1 MHSARFKQVFFAW
14 LTFFCHAASSLPT
27 RPSQMPPGSTTERN
41 EDSSILSLSS
51 LLREPP
57 GDKEESRP
65 ENKDDLEILGRFNDP
80 LFASQWYLRN
90 TQRPGHDINVVPAWS
105 DGLTGKGITIAIVD
119 DGIKETHNL
128 GIDGNHPDLK
138 HAVDKERSWDFNAS
152 MQGAAPV
159 DKERDR
165 HGTRCAGQIASK
177 PGNGVC
183 GVGVAWDVRLVGI
196 RILSEYINSEIES
209 KAVALLADTIDI
221 YNCSWGPADDG
232 RALDGPSPPVLQ
244 ALLYG
249 VSQGRDGRGAI
260 YVFAVGNGH
269 AHDNCNADGYAN
281 APLAFTV
288 GAIDEADKFPP
299 YMEEC
304 PAMLVVT
311 YSSNAT
317 HRISTTDVDG
327 QCTDRHGGT
336 SAAAPIASGILA
348 LVLQAR
354 YPRQDVFF

>member
-1 MHSARFKQVFFAW
+1 MV
-14 LTFFCHAASSLPT
+14 
-27 RPSQMPPGSTTERN
+27 PGKPVT
-41 EDSSILSLSS
+41 L
-51 LLREPP
+51 
-57 GDKEESRP
+57 
-65 ENKDDLEILGRFNDP
+65 
-80 LFASQWYLRN
+80 
-90 TQRPGHDINVVPAWS
+90 
-105 DGLTGKGITIAIVD
+105 
-119 DGIKETHNL
+119 L
-128 GIDGNHPDLK
+128 GIDGDHPDLR
-138 HAVDKERSWDFNAS
+138 HAVDKEHSQDFNAS
-152 MQGAAPV
+152 TPGAAPI

-183 GVGVAWDVRLVGI
+183 GVGVAWDVRLIGI
-196 RILSEYINSEIES
+196 RILSEYISTAIEAQ
-209 KAVALLADTIDI
+209 AVTLLVDAVDI

-232 RALDGPSPPVLQ
+232 RALDGPSQPVLQ

-249 VSQGRDGRGAI
+249 ASHGRHGRGAI
-260 YVFAVGNGH
+260 YVFAAGNGH
-269 AHDNCNADGYAN
+269 ARDNCNADGYAN

-288 GAIDEADKFPP
+288 GAIDEGDQFPP

-304 PAMLVVT
+304 PAMLAVT
-311 YSSNAT
+311 YSSSST

-354 YPRQDVFF
+354 YPPSDT